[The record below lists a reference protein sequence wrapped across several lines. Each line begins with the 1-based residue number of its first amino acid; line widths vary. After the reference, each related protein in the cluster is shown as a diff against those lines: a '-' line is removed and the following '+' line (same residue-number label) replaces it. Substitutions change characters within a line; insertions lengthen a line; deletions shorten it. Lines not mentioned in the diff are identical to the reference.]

1 MIDDARRA
9 GPSDPRSRP
18 QAARALLAAASVV
31 ALGAGCE
38 HDRGP
43 RRRAP
48 ATPSPGAPSPATAE
62 VSSPE
67 FRAPRLVKEVAPVY
81 PEALLGSGRGGD
93 VVLELR
99 IEVTGK
105 VGAVNVKE
113 SRGAELDAAAVAAA
127 RQWEYTP
134 TIFKGRPALM
144 YLTVT
149 VPVTPPLR
157 PPAASA
163 GRGSP

>member
-38 HDRGP
+38 QDRAP
-43 RRRAP
+43 RRPPTPSQPP
-48 ATPSPGAPSPATAE
+48 ATPSAEPA
-62 VSSPE
+62 E